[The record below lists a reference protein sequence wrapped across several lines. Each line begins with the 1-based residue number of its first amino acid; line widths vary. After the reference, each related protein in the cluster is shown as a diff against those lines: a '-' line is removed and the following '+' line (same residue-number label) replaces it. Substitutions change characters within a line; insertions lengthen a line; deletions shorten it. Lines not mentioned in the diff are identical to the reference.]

1 MAANILNSNT
11 AAEMSLFLIRTFVRL
26 RELALTNTV
35 ILRRLS
41 EIDKTLLQHDG
52 ALRDLY
58 RKLLPLLQPPP
69 EAGPGRK
76 PGFFRED
83 R

>member
-1 MAANILNSNT
+1 
-11 AAEMSLFLIRTFVRL
+11 L
-26 RELALTNTV
+26 RESALTNSV

-69 EAGPGRK
+69 EKGPGRK
-76 PGFFRED
+76 LGFSRENL
-83 R
+83 